1 MLTLNLRLGIAELV
15 LMASLVILGALVV
28 LFIVEWP
35 VGLVPAASYAF
46 AMVGTY
52 SGFRLY
58 TRERTEAAALLEQQ
72 ALDEAEPVMFRIV
85 ETRGVCP
92 LGHGTGDVI
101 AVDAAGWTAPVVC
114 PEATAMLQMAA
125 RDGHVEQW
133 CCPVYDHM
141 LVFKKEGVAA

>member
-1 MLTLNLRLGIAELV
+1 MLTVNLRLGIAELV
-15 LMASLVILGALVV
+15 LAASLVILGALVV

-35 VGLVPAASYAF
+35 VGLVPAASYAI

-58 TRERTEAAALLEQQ
+58 TRERTEAAALQEVQ
-72 ALDEAEPVMFRIV
+72 DVAEPVMFRIV

-125 RDGHVEQW
+125 RDGHVDQW

-141 LVFKKEGVAA
+141 LVFKKEAVAA